1 MIKMRQELKRVE
13 TRIWEE
19 LGRTEDYEEVQVET
33 KEVDLGVMRPRM
45 VRKVFRM
52 IVGSGV
58 VELEEARERSL
69 RVVEGFLSEGSYF

>member
-1 MIKMRQELKRVE
+1 MLKMRQELKRVE

-19 LGRTEDYEEVQVET
+19 LGRTEDYEEVQVESR
-33 KEVDLGVMRPRM
+33 EVDLGVIRPRL
-45 VRKVFRM
+45 VRKVYRI

-58 VELEEARERSL
+58 FGMEEARERSL

>member
-1 MIKMRQELKRVE
+1 MVKMRQELKRVE

-19 LGRTEDYEEVQVET
+19 LGRTEDYEEVQVES

-58 VELEEARERSL
+58 VEL
-69 RVVEGFLSEGSYF
+69 